1 MLKKRLIGVITVKNG
16 WAVQSIG
23 YSRYRPLGRAE
34 YLAENLD
41 RWGADEI
48 LVHCIDRGDRGPD
61 YELLS
66 RINQMKLATPLTYG
80 GGIRSAE
87 DAAAVIHSGA
97 ERITLDQL
105 LHDTPEVVKDISQ
118 LIGAQAVILSL
129 PVVMVNGK
137 ACWFDY
143 RDGSHRDLPDQV
155 TTLFT
160 DGFATEALVTDV
172 TGEGSSGG
180 FSEQVLTL
188 IKDQGIPVIAFG
200 GLTDSTAQQAL
211 LASPDIVALAVGN
224 SLAYSE
230 HAIQKMKNVLN
241 SDYLRPAVYVGSTGG
256 WR

>member
-1 MLKKRLIGVITVKNG
+1 MLKKRLVGVITVKNG

-23 YSRYRPLGRAE
+23 YSRYLPLGRAE

-48 LVHCIDRGDRGPD
+48 LVHCIDRRDQGPD
-61 YELLS
+61 YELLT
-66 RINQMKLATPLTYG
+66 RINKMKLSTPLTYG

-105 LHDTPEVVKDISQ
+105 LHDNPGVVKNISQ

-129 PVVMVNGK
+129 PVVMVDGT
-137 ACWFDY
+137 AFWFDY
-143 RDGSHRDLPDQV
+143 RDGSHRHLPGQI
-155 TTLFT
+155 TALFA

-172 TGEGSSGG
+172 AAEGSSGG
-180 FSEQVLTL
+180 FSAQVLSL
-188 IKDQGIPVIAFG
+188 VENQGIPVIAFG
-200 GLTDSTAQQAL
+200 GLTASTTQQAL

-224 SLAYSE
+224 SLTYSE
-230 HAIQKMKNVLN
+230 HAIQQVKSALK
-241 SDYLRPAVYVGSTGG
+241 SDYLRPAVYAGSTGG